1 MARTRRLTPQ
11 LILILTTVMAVS
23 GSPRADETAEKQLA
37 DKQLADKQL
46 ADKQLAD
53 KQLADKHAAENQ
65 NPETAKTSAGPK
77 ANEAV
82 RAKEGST
89 TALPSVAGR
98 PVRRYAEQG
107 ILELG
112 GSISVFDS
120 KPVTQISA
128 SPSFGWFFIDYVAL
142 SLITSVEYVKTLN
155 ASGKGRYAAVIEPS
169 FHIQVIGGLFGFF
182 GAGVGSSYAKTTGFG
197 VEIAPRGG
205 INLLV
210 GGSGVLTAAFSY
222 VYVASRNPD
231 EGQTEPNSSQTGFQM
246 GYTVAW

>member
-1 MARTRRLTPQ
+1 MTRNSRLTT
-11 LILILTTVMAVS
+11 LLILTSVMAVARS
-23 GSPRADETAEKQLA
+23 ARADHTAEKQLA
-37 DKQLADKQL
+37 DK
-46 ADKQLAD
+46 
-53 KQLADKHAAENQ
+53 HAGENQ
-65 NPETAKTSAGPK
+65 NPETAKTSAGPQ

-112 GSISVFDS
+112 GSISIFDS
-120 KPVTQISA
+120 KPVTQIAA
-128 SPSFGWFFIDYVAL
+128 SPSFGWFFIDYVEL
-142 SLITSVEYVKTLN
+142 SIITSVAYLKMVN
-155 ASGKGRYAAVIEPS
+155 ASGKGRYGAVLEPS
-169 FHIQVIGGLFGFF
+169 FHIQVVGGLFGFF

-205 INLLV
+205 VNLLV

-222 VYVASRNPD
+222 MYIASQHVE
-231 EGQTEPNSSQTGFQM
+231 EGQTQPNTSVTGFQM